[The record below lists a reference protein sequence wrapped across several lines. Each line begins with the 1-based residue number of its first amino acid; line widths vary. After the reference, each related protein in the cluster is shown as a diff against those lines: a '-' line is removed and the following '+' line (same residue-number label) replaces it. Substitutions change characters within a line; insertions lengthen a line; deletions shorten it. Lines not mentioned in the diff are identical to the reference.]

1 MIFHVPATPPR
12 CASASFQANILNT
25 TRTLFYVILSSLYA
39 IFTISHKMPLN
50 AAIKN
55 DLRLCLAWRNPFL
68 IKGLLQNSLAISKSY
83 VQKEYTSN

>member
-1 MIFHVPATPPR
+1 MCR
-12 CASASFQANILNT
+12 
-25 TRTLFYVILSSLYA
+25 TRPFAVRLREFSSKYLEYDADAFYVILSSLYG

-68 IKGLLQNSLAISKSY
+68 IKGLLESLAISKSY
-83 VQKEYTSN
+83 VQKVHK